1 MWIIPNFD
9 LGHLL
14 NLKASEKSEN
24 FNLQLLILDT
34 YSSTN
39 FKSYLEVVLYFKSLL
54 TSKPVLKTW
63 PIFILIFIIYLKLL
77 LKIFATPI
85 GDSWKKF

>member
-54 TSKPVLKTW
+54 ISKPVLKTW

>member
-1 MWIIPNFD
+1 MWIVPNFD

-24 FNLQLLILDT
+24 FKLQLLILDT

-39 FKSYLEVVLYFKSLL
+39 FKSYLEVKEFY
-54 TSKPVLKTW
+54 
-63 PIFILIFIIYLKLL
+63 IFNHY
-77 LKIFATPI
+77 
-85 GDSWKKF
+85 

>member
-1 MWIIPNFD
+1 MRIIPNFD

-77 LKIFATPI
+77 KIFATPI

>member
-1 MWIIPNFD
+1 MRIIPNFD

>member
-24 FNLQLLILDT
+24 FNPQLLILDT